1 VANDRTRI
9 NRDDIRPD
17 SISGIELKSDDSSLN
32 KVTDGIM
39 LIEGTGSNRNVTIS
53 RPLISSNDIIFSGS
67 VRNIGTASNLN
78 LNFITNNQV
87 RMILQGDGNIRLGAS
102 GTASEKLDVD
112 GNIKATKFIGPL
124 EGNANTATKWAT
136 GRTISLTGGVTGSVS
151 GVDGSGNISISTT
164 LSPHSLASHTVS
176 GLTPGHFLK
185 ALTAT
190 TFGFSPHG
198 LTYSDVGAAPAS
210 HTHNYDNYQ
219 NWVLKV
225 NSESTG
231 VNIET
236 KGNVNLIAGTNVT
249 LSRSGTGVTISSAD
263 TKYTAGNGLTLS
275 GTQFSLDAYTNA
287 ELTAGTMGEIGVNST
302 GAYVVLGENSKTAY
316 RGDRGKAAYD
326 HISSTGASHTYINQD
341 VKTTASPTFAGLT
354 LTGKLQVANSTTHA
368 MLNIPRIGTA
378 DPTNYSAGDLWHRS
392 NNLYYV
398 DSGGTVRALAHTSS
412 WSAMSQAE
420 IETGTATSSRFMRA
434 DRLKYAVEYH
444 APVKSV
450 AGKTGTVTLSSSDVG
465 LGSVNNYGIA
475 SQAQAQAGTVN
486 TVYMTPL
493 RTKEAI
499 LALTPIPTWGSIT
512 DKPSTFPPSAHNHP
526 WSQITDKPS
535 TFEPSAHTHSASNIT
550 SGTLSVDRLP
560 SATTSGKGIVQLS
573 TSTSSTST
581 SLAATA
587 SAVKSAYDLANSK
600 WTYNEATIKAVKVNS
615 AGTADTLATARTIN
629 GTSFNGSANI
639 TTANWGTARTLTIG
653 STGKSVNG
661 SSNVSWT
668 LAEIGAA
675 PASHSHQVTLTATL
689 NTSGWMGIEAP
700 FAQIQQVS
708 GILATDVPIVDV
720 VLSGDWGVDEARL
733 EAWGYIYR
741 ITTSNNSITVYAR
754 EKPEVALPLQLKVVR

>member
-17 SISGIELKSDDSSLN
+17 SISGVELKSDDSSLN

-164 LSPHSLASHTVS
+164 LSPHSLTSHTVS

-275 GTQFSLDAYTNA
+275 GTQFSL
-287 ELTAGTMGEIGVNST
+287 
-302 GAYVVLGENSKTAY
+302 VVM
-316 RGDRGKAAYD
+316 
-326 HISSTGASHTYINQD
+326 HIQMQS
-341 VKTTASPTFAGLT
+341 
-354 LTGKLQVANSTTHA
+354 
-368 MLNIPRIGTA
+368 
-378 DPTNYSAGDLWHRS
+378 
-392 NNLYYV
+392 
-398 DSGGTVRALAHTSS
+398 
-412 WSAMSQAE
+412 
-420 IETGTATSSRFMRA
+420 
-434 DRLKYAVEYH
+434 
-444 APVKSV
+444 
-450 AGKTGTVTLSSSDVG
+450 
-465 LGSVNNYGIA
+465 
-475 SQAQAQAGTVN
+475 
-486 TVYMTPL
+486 
-493 RTKEAI
+493 
-499 LALTPIPTWGSIT
+499 
-512 DKPSTFPPSAHNHP
+512 
-526 WSQITDKPS
+526 
-535 TFEPSAHTHSASNIT
+535 
-550 SGTLSVDRLP
+550 
-560 SATTSGKGIVQLS
+560 
-573 TSTSSTST
+573 
-581 SLAATA
+581 
-587 SAVKSAYDLANSK
+587 
-600 WTYNEATIKAVKVNS
+600 
-615 AGTADTLATARTIN
+615 
-629 GTSFNGSANI
+629 
-639 TTANWGTARTLTIG
+639 
-653 STGKSVNG
+653 
-661 SSNVSWT
+661 
-668 LAEIGAA
+668 
-675 PASHSHQVTLTATL
+675 
-689 NTSGWMGIEAP
+689 
-700 FAQIQQVS
+700 
-708 GILATDVPIVDV
+708 
-720 VLSGDWGVDEARL
+720 
-733 EAWGYIYR
+733 
-741 ITTSNNSITVYAR
+741 
-754 EKPEVALPLQLKVVR
+754 